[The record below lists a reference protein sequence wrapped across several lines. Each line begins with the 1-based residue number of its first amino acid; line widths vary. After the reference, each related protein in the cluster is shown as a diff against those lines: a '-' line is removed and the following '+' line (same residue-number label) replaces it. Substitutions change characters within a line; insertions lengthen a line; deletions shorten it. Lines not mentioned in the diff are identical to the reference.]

1 MFANKIGCTVYEKT
15 VKNHMESYVPHFL
28 PTVYWEDTVAQ
39 VQTRDV
45 HETAGSDLV
54 LHSGGVAV

>member
-39 VQTRDV
+39 VQTG
-45 HETAGSDLV
+45 TSMK